1 MEFPRVSPESV
12 GVPSQA
18 VLDLLDEL
26 YRYGIEMHSFMLL
39 RHGKVFAQGH
49 WKPYNPQTPHA
60 MFSFTKSLT
69 STAIGFAV
77 QEGLLS
83 LDNRLVDL
91 FPDKLPEEPSENLQ
105 KCQVRHLLMMGCG
118 HATEIPNLGQDDPDW
133 IASFLHHPFV
143 YEPGT
148 HFLYNTAGTNLLAAI
163 LARKTGQTLTQFLK
177 PRLFEPLGMG
187 DVHCHA
193 LSDGTEMGG
202 AGSYLTL
209 DAMARFT
216 QFVANKGVWE
226 GRQLLNAEWFETATS
241 KQIENR
247 GPGWDGDPDWHAG
260 YGFQFWRCSKPGVF
274 RGDGAFG
281 QYGVVLGP
289 QDAVV
294 VIQSASMRL
303 QAVLTALWDK
313 LLPAFSDSP
322 LPEDPHAQHRLQK
335 RLERLELNPKLG
347 KRNPGAEASLH
358 GAVYLPEGS
367 IPGLYDLVAG
377 GGHFSDVGG
386 KLQRLEFHFQGDDAR
401 LLFHQDNGTREL
413 RLGMTGHFDDSLI
426 DGTVFGANGAWRAH
440 DRLEV
445 EIRNTRMSTGLVLTL
460 EFTGSKLTLHSD
472 LTIPERGGLAGA
484 APAPMTL
491 ALESGEINTKTKMYW
506 EN

>member
-83 LDNRLVDL
+83 LDDRLVDL
-91 FPDKLPEEPSENLQ
+91 FPDKIPEEPSENLQ

-260 YGFQFWRCSKPGVF
+260 YGFQILALLEARRFPGRRRLWAVR
-274 RGDGAFG
+274 RGAG
-281 QYGVVLGP
+281 
-289 QDAVV
+289 
-294 VIQSASMRL
+294 
-303 QAVLTALWDK
+303 T
-313 LLPAFSDSP
+313 
-322 LPEDPHAQHRLQK
+322 
-335 RLERLELNPKLG
+335 
-347 KRNPGAEASLH
+347 PGR
-358 GAVYLPEGS
+358 
-367 IPGLYDLVAG
+367 G
-377 GGHFSDVGG
+377 GGHPVRLHAAAGSPHRPVG
-386 KLQRLEFHFQGDDAR
+386 QAASRLFRHPPA
-401 LLFHQDNGTREL
+401 
-413 RLGMTGHFDDSLI
+413 
-426 DGTVFGANGAWRAH
+426 
-440 DRLEV
+440 
-445 EIRNTRMSTGLVLTL
+445 
-460 EFTGSKLTLHSD
+460 
-472 LTIPERGGLAGA
+472 GGPPRP
-484 APAPMTL
+484 APASKN
-491 ALESGEINTKTKMYW
+491 AWSVW
-506 EN
+506 S